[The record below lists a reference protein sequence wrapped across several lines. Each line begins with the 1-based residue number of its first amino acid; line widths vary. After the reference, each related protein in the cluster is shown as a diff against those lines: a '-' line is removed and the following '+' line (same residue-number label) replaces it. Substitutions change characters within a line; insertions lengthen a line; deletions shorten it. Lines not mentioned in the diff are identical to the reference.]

1 MEIKYCE
8 HAPDWCMSAL
18 LVGQFI
24 YETVVQ
30 DYAFYLYPIWQ
41 CKYRETISSAA
52 YGLRLYKVLKNN
64 FIE

>member
-18 LVGQFI
+18 LVGLFI

-30 DYAFYLYPIWQ
+30 DIDNASTGRQFLLPPM
-41 CKYRETISSAA
+41 
-52 YGLRLYKVLKNN
+52 G
-64 FIE
+64 

>member
-18 LVGQFI
+18 LVGLFI

-30 DYAFYLYPIWQ
+30 DYAFFSSLY
-41 CKYRETISSAA
+41 
-52 YGLRLYKVLKNN
+52 NN
-64 FIE
+64 ESTGRQFLLPPMG